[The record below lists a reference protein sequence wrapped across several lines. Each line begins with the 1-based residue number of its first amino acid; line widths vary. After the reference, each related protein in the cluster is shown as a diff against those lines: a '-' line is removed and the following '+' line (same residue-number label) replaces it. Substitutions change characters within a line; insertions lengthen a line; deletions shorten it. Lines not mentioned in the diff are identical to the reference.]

1 MILEN
6 KVHLKKFLLIS
17 IIPII
22 IFLILGN
29 IFFFYQYHSYTQN
42 YNNKIASLVNLL
54 DKEYPDIDRNELI
67 SILNSNDKVS
77 EDIFSKY
84 GIDIQNESIIIEND
98 RLFSGFIIVYNILFI
113 GLALSIILLYLKHEK
128 DQNKEIKKIARCIE
142 EINKKNYSIDI
153 DENSEDELSILKNEI
168 YKTTIMLKEMAD
180 NSLADKIQLKDSL
193 SDISHQLKTP
203 LTSINI
209 KLDNIIDD
217 PDMDEAVKE
226 RFIQNIKREVTNI
239 SSLVSEILK
248 LSKFDANVIK
258 FNNSEVKIYDII
270 NESISNV
277 EMMAE
282 LKNIQ
287 INVEN
292 TSNEELFCDFKWQVE
307 AITNILKNSVE
318 HSKEDMTYLDPETN
332 EKYIPYIIESTY
344 GLDRTV
350 LAILFNAYEEEQLAD
365 SSTREVMHFH
375 PFLAPYKVAVLPLM
389 KKYHSEKAKEVYQ
402 MLAKNFMTTYDET
415 GNIGKRYRR
424 QDVAGTPFCIT
435 IDEETLN
442 NNTVTIRDRDTME
455 QVVLKLEEVPA
466 YIEERIKF

>member
-67 SILNSNDKVS
+67 SILNSDDKVS

-142 EINKKNYSIDI
+142 EINKKNYSINI
-153 DENSEDELSILKNEI
+153 DENSEDELSILKNEL
-168 YKTTIMLKEMAD
+168 YKITIMLKEDAE
-180 NSLADKIQLKDSL
+180 NSKKDKLKLKDSL

-209 KLDNIIDD
+209 MLDNILDN
-217 PDMDEAVKE
+217 PDMDSNTKE
-226 RFIQNIKREVTNI
+226 KFIQNIKREITNI
-239 SSLVSEILK
+239 SSLVGEILK
-248 LSKFDANVIK
+248 LSKLDASVIK
-258 FNNSEVKIYDII
+258 FEEQQVFIDDIVK
-270 NESISNV
+270 SAISNV

-282 LKNIQ
+282 LKNIN
-287 INVEN
+287 IEVNNRDNIKLV
-292 TSNEELFCDFKWQVE
+292 CDAKWQIE
-307 AITNILKNSVE
+307 AITNILKNCIE
-318 HSKEDMTYLDPETN
+318 HSKDD
-332 EKYIPYIIESTY
+332 ST
-344 GLDRTV
+344 
-350 LAILFNAYEEEQLAD
+350 
-365 SSTREVMHFH
+365 
-375 PFLAPYKVAVLPLM
+375 
-389 KKYHSEKAKEVYQ
+389 
-402 MLAKNFMTTYDET
+402 
-415 GNIGKRYRR
+415 
-424 QDVAGTPFCIT
+424 IT
-435 IDEETLN
+435 IDIDSN
-442 NNTVTIRDRDTME
+442 KIYKQITIKDNGEGIDEKDLPHIFERFYKGKNSSKDSVGIGLALAKTI
-455 QVVLKLEEVPA
+455 
-466 YIEERIKF
+466 IEKDNGSIKVDSKKGKQTTFVIKYY

>member
-67 SILNSNDKVS
+67 SILNSDDKVS
-77 EDIFSKY
+77 EDIFSRY

-142 EINKKNYSIDI
+142 EINKKNYSINI
-153 DENSEDELSILKNEI
+153 DENSEDELSILKNEL
-168 YKTTIMLKEMAD
+168 YKITIMLKEDAE
-180 NSLADKIQLKDSL
+180 NSKKDKLKLKDSL

-209 KLDNIIDD
+209 MLDNILDN
-217 PDMDEAVKE
+217 PDMDSNTKE
-226 RFIQNIKREVTNI
+226 KFIQNIKREITNI
-239 SSLVSEILK
+239 SSLVGEILK
-248 LSKFDANVIK
+248 LSKLDASVIK
-258 FNNSEVKIYDII
+258 FEEQQVFIDDIVK
-270 NESISNV
+270 SAISNV

-282 LKNIQ
+282 LKNIN
-287 INVEN
+287 IEVNNRDNIKLV
-292 TSNEELFCDFKWQVE
+292 CDAKWQIE
-307 AITNILKNSVE
+307 AITNVLKNCIE
-318 HSKEDMTYLDPETN
+318 HSKDD
-332 EKYIPYIIESTY
+332 ST
-344 GLDRTV
+344 
-350 LAILFNAYEEEQLAD
+350 
-365 SSTREVMHFH
+365 
-375 PFLAPYKVAVLPLM
+375 
-389 KKYHSEKAKEVYQ
+389 
-402 MLAKNFMTTYDET
+402 
-415 GNIGKRYRR
+415 
-424 QDVAGTPFCIT
+424 IT
-435 IDEETLN
+435 IDIDSN
-442 NNTVTIRDRDTME
+442 KIYKQITIKDNGEGIDEKDLPHIFERFYKGKNSSKDSVGIGLALAKTI
-455 QVVLKLEEVPA
+455 
-466 YIEERIKF
+466 IEKDNGSIKVDSKKGKQTIFTIKYY

>member
-67 SILNSNDKVS
+67 SILNSDDKVS
-77 EDIFSKY
+77 EDIFSRY

-142 EINKKNYSIDI
+142 EINKKNYSINI
-153 DENSEDELSILKNEI
+153 DENSEDELSILKNEL
-168 YKTTIMLKEMAD
+168 YKITIMLKEDAE
-180 NSLADKIQLKDSL
+180 NSKKDKLKLKDSL

-209 KLDNIIDD
+209 MLDNILDN
-217 PDMDEAVKE
+217 PDMDSNTKE
-226 RFIQNIKREVTNI
+226 KFIQNIKREITNI
-239 SSLVSEILK
+239 SSLVGEILK
-248 LSKFDANVIK
+248 LSKFDASVIK
-258 FNNSEVKIYDII
+258 FEEKQVFINDLVK
-270 NESISNV
+270 SAISNV

-282 LKNIQ
+282 LKNINIEVNNQ
-287 INVEN
+287 DNIKLV
-292 TSNEELFCDFKWQVE
+292 CDAKWQIE
-307 AITNILKNSVE
+307 AITNILKNCIE
-318 HSKEDMTYLDPETN
+318 HSKDD
-332 EKYIPYIIESTY
+332 ST
-344 GLDRTV
+344 
-350 LAILFNAYEEEQLAD
+350 
-365 SSTREVMHFH
+365 
-375 PFLAPYKVAVLPLM
+375 
-389 KKYHSEKAKEVYQ
+389 
-402 MLAKNFMTTYDET
+402 
-415 GNIGKRYRR
+415 
-424 QDVAGTPFCIT
+424 IT
-435 IDEETLN
+435 IDIDSN
-442 NNTVTIRDRDTME
+442 KIYKQITIKDNGEGIDEKDLPHIFERFYKGKNSSKDSVGIGLALAKTI
-455 QVVLKLEEVPA
+455 
-466 YIEERIKF
+466 IEKDNGSIKVDSKKGKQTTFVIKYY